1 MLMMQFRYW
10 PPESFRFR
18 FDFYR
23 CMDDRQLIY
32 NFFNEKILY
41 VFDEF
46 GVILAITH

>member
-1 MLMMQFRYW
+1 MNETKIMIFFQK
-10 PPESFRFR
+10 EN
-18 FDFYR
+18 
-23 CMDDRQLIY
+23 DRQLIY